1 MYSDMTE
8 TDVRFRI
15 AAARRI
21 LYREGCDSN
30 VGGHVSVRGSLSGDG
45 DDTFWVTGFEYF
57 DQTTPDGTCLM
68 DFDLQ
73 PRVGALAMS
82 PAVNFHARIY
92 QTRPDVNA
100 IVHLHSH
107 YISVLSSTG
116 RTVGMYNVSSV
127 LFHEE
132 QATYFD
138 DGIKSHLAVV
148 DALDDKHVVLMKN
161 HGAIIASDSLENA
174 TIEALT
180 LESCARYHLECEA
193 AGGTEILE
201 AEVRAGKAMY
211 RKHFLP
217 NMWESNFE
225 RLRRSDPDLFEPA
238 PSPGKGNNRKLSMR
252 SRASSTTVA

>member
-1 MYSDMTE
+1 VDE
-8 TDVRFRI
+8 TYTADDIRFRI

-30 VGGHVSVRGSLSGDG
+30 VGGHVSVRGAVSGEA
-45 DDTFWVTGFEYF
+45 DDSFWVTGFEYF
-57 DQTTPDGTCLM
+57 DQTTPDRVCLM
-68 DFDLQ
+68 GFDLQ
-73 PRVGALAMS
+73 PRVGSLKLS

-107 YISVLSSTG
+107 YLSVLSSTS
-116 RTVGMYNVSSV
+116 RIVGMYNVSAV

-138 DGIKSHLAVV
+138 DGVKSHLAVV
-148 DALDDKHVVLMKN
+148 EALGDKHVILMKN

-174 TIEALT
+174 TIEAVT
-180 LESCARYHLECEA
+180 LEASARYHLECEA
-193 AGGTEILE
+193 IGGTEILE
-201 AEVRAGKAMY
+201 AEVRGGKAMY

-217 NMWESNFE
+217 HMWEANLE
-225 RLRRSDPDLFEPA
+225 RLERSDPDLFDYLL
-238 PSPGKGNNRKLSMR
+238 R
-252 SRASSTTVA
+252 TVD